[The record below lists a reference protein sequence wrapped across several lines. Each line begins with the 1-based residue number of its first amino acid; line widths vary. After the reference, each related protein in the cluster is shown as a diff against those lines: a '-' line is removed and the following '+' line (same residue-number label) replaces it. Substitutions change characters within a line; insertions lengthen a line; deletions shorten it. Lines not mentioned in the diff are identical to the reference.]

1 MRKALGHICG
11 LLICSSLIVSNMN
24 AQQVYQFSQYQQNLY
39 ILNSASSGVHDYLEV
54 NMSYRKQWAGI
65 TNSPTTYYVSAN
77 MPIGK
82 RLDINPKV
90 SSSRISS
97 PSTYNTITRTS
108 FHAVG
113 VYAAQ
118 DSYGPYGLNIISASY
133 AFHLPIAEELT
144 LSFSPNVSFNSV
156 TFDPNKAVVE
166 DAVDPTYAN
175 YLGNRNQSSQMDI
188 NLAFWLYHDRYFVGY
203 SSDQLVQDKL
213 KLSNQVTFE
222 KIKAHHN
229 FIAGYKIR
237 LNRNLVLT
245 PSAMVKYV
253 SQAPL
258 SADLNLRLDIQDRFW
273 TGLTYRN
280 SNTLSGMVGLYL
292 NNTLR
297 FGYSFDFTLSSLQ
310 LQNSG
315 SHEVMLG
322 INLFNKEK
330 AVF

>member
-1 MRKALGHICG
+1 M
-11 LLICSSLIVSNMN
+11 
-24 AQQVYQFSQYQQNLY
+24 
-39 ILNSASSGVHDYLEV
+39 HDYLEV
-54 NMSYRKQWAGI
+54 NMSYRKQWVGI
-65 TNSPTTYYVSAN
+65 NNSPTTYYVSAN
-77 MPIGK
+77 MPLGK

-90 SSSRISS
+90 SSTRISA
-97 PSTYNTITRTS
+97 PSTYNTITRKS

-118 DSYGPYGLNIISASY
+118 DSYGPYGLNIVSASY

-166 DAVDPTYAN
+166 DAADPTYAN
-175 YLGNRNQSSQMDI
+175 YLGASNQSSQLDI
-188 NLAFWLYHDRYFVGY
+188 NIAFWLYHKRYFVGY

-213 KLSNQVTFE
+213 KLSSQVTFE
-222 KIKAHHN
+222 QIKAHHN
-229 FIAGYKIR
+229 FIAGYRFR

-245 PSAMVKYV
+245 PSTMVKYV

-258 SADLNLRLDIQDRFW
+258 SADINVRLDIQDRFW

-292 NNTLR
+292 NNTFR
-297 FGYSFDFTLSSLQ
+297 FGYAFDFTLSSLQ

-315 SHEVMLG
+315 SHEIILG
-322 INLFNKEK
+322 INLLNKEK